1 MPFFSGRLKKAL
13 VIILI
18 TISVVLNLSAQ
29 SKRSHQKNA
38 RVTKTGEQKSKTKET
53 KNKSKEARSKRGD
66 KQDRKASLEAKI
78 RAREERRRLLEER
91 RRREEAIRQAR
102 ARQLAFERGLL
113 EQTVENIK
121 NDQTEGE
128 DLEIRRA
135 VINALGR
142 HAGTAV
148 VMETQTGRILT
159 IVNQDWAVRHSFK
172 PCSTIKLVTAIAG
185 LNEGIIERN
194 GQIAF
199 QPFRLDL
206 TDALAFSN
214 NTYFQKVGSKL
225 GSEKFITYARMLGL
239 GEKTGINLENESPG
253 KLPYAEHNLRMYSHG
268 DSTEVTPIQLA
279 VMVSAIAN
287 NGKVVVPQIPRLTAQ
302 KTSFRSAFRRQLQL
316 PQQTLQGVLPGMIGA
331 VNYGTAKSSGGA
343 YLNVAG
349 KTGSCIGQGSWLG
362 LFASVAPVV
371 NPQYTVVVVT
381 RGRRERGRI
390 AAAIAGEIYRAL
402 ERNPY
407 RNRNFQL
414 AKDELKKIPVPKPK
428 VDERISVLI
437 DGGANEE
444 IDDIIPTQKAGNTRK
459 NDITID
465 SLLQEE
471 GETRAS
477 GKSEIEKNN
486 STKQKNR
493 DSVFKPII
501 IEPGKNNNE
510 DIKKVTRPR
519 IVKTV
524 TNTRVM

>member
-1 MPFFSGRLKKAL
+1 MPFPFELLKKAL
-13 VIILI
+13 VVIII

-29 SKRSHQKNA
+29 SKRLHQKNA
-38 RVTKTGEQKSKTKET
+38 RVTKTGEQKSKTRET
-53 KNKSKEARSKRGD
+53 KNKSKETRSKRGD

-102 ARQLAFERGLL
+102 AQQLAFERRLL
-113 EQTVENIK
+113 EQTIENIK
-121 NDQTEGE
+121 NDQIEGE

-135 VINALGR
+135 VIDALGR
-142 HAGTAV
+142 HAGTAI

-214 NTYFQKVGSKL
+214 NTYFQQVGSRL
-225 GSEKFITYARMLGL
+225 GSEKFITYAQMLGL
-239 GEKTGINLENESPG
+239 GQKTGINLENESLG
-253 KLPYAEHNLRMYSHG
+253 KLPYAENNLRMYSHG

-287 NGKVVVPQIPRLTAQ
+287 NGKVVVPQIPRLTTQ
-302 KTSFRSAFRRQLQL
+302 KTSFQGILRRQLQL
-316 PQQTLQGVLPGMIGA
+316 PEQTLQGVLPGMIGA

-381 RGRRERGRI
+381 RGSRERGRI

-414 AKDELKKIPVPKPK
+414 AKKEELNKVPIPKPK
-428 VDERISVLI
+428 VDEKISLLI
-437 DGGANEE
+437 DGGADEE
-444 IDDIIPTQKAGNTRK
+444 IDDIISTKSQKRTS
-459 NDITID
+459 ITID
-465 SLLQEE
+465 SLLEE
-471 GETRAS
+471 EEARTS
-477 GKSEIEKNN
+477 KKSEIEKSN
-486 STKQKNR
+486 STKQQKQ

-501 IEPGKNNNE
+501 IEPKKKEDKE
-510 DIKKVTRPR
+510 DIRKMTRPR